1 MTYPS
6 ASLIYRRASTQQASA
21 AGLVIAL
28 YDTLAGDLSRAASAM
43 EQRNIQ
49 TRCDQLTHGFAVLQ
63 HLEMMIDCEHGG
75 TTATSLQRFYRH
87 IRGQMLQ
94 AQFKLS
100 PEILRE
106 QVQIVL
112 EVRQA
117 WQQID
122 ASAIERTKVDPVAST
137 AMTSKHAQ
145 ADPEVR
151 ISFSC

>member
-1 MTYPS
+1 MTYTS
-6 ASLIYRRASTQQASA
+6 ASLTYRRASTQHASA

-43 EQRNIQ
+43 EQHDIQ
-49 TRCDQLTHGFAVLQ
+49 KRCDQLTHGFAVLQ
-63 HLEMMIDCEHGG
+63 HLEMMIDFDNGG
-75 TTATSLQRFYRH
+75 MTATSLQRFYKH
-87 IRGQMLQ
+87 VRGQMLH

-100 PEILRE
+100 PQILRE
-106 QVQIVL
+106 QVGIVL

-117 WQQID
+117 WQKLD
-122 ASAIERTKVDPVAST
+122 ASEIERTKVDPTAST